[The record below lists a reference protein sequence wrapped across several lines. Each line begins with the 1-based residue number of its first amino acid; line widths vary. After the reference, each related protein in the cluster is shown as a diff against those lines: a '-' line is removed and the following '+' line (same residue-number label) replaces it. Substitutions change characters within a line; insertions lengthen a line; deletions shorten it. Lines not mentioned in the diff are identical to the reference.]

1 MINSVKKALELD
13 NVCVDIPLYKALNLK
28 LSLLNPKGFRANY
41 HRALSNINLS
51 LTEGSRTALIGHNGA
66 GKSTLLRLASGII
79 SHTSGILKKNTKFEP
94 LIDRSFLVDDELDAR
109 AASEAYFVLK
119 TGSLRG
125 FENYLKDILK
135 FANLEKFEDY
145 PIKTYSEGM
154 RTRLQFA
161 LLTSFPAEALAL
173 DETLGAG
180 DAAFIEKAQIR
191 FRNFLESSATLLF
204 ASHSEDLLK
213 EFCDDGI
220 VLNSGRIVF
229 KGPIKESLEYYQ
241 ASRGGNWNNEKGFK
255 TINLSISI
263 K

>member
-1 MINSVKKALELD
+1 MTQDKNLALELN
-13 NVCVDIPLYKALNLK
+13 NVCVDIPLYSYESTNLK
-28 LSLLNPKGFRANY
+28 QLILRPKNLRANF
-41 HRALSNINLS
+41 HRALSNITLK
-51 LTEGSRTALIGHNGA
+51 LDKGSRTALIGHNGA

-79 SHTSGILKKNTKFEP
+79 SHTSGTCKKYTRFEP

-109 AASEAYFVLK
+109 AASEAYYLLK
-119 TGSLRG
+119 TGKLRG
-125 FENYLKDILK
+125 FEIYLRDILK
-135 FANLEKFEDY
+135 FANLEKFERY

-161 LLTSFPAEALAL
+161 LLTSFPSEALAL

-213 EFCDDGI
+213 EFCDRAI
-220 VLNSGRIVF
+220 VLNNGNIVYQ
-229 KGPIKESLEYYQ
+229 GHIDESLDYYQ
-241 ASRGGNWNNEKGFK
+241 ASRGAN
-255 TINLSISI
+255 
-263 K
+263 